1 MAFLSFYL
9 LKGFTVEYL
18 LNLDSTVKLFM
29 LATMDL
35 EIDRI
40 NKGGING

>member
-18 LNLDSTVKLFM
+18 LNLEYTEKLFM
-29 LATMDL
+29 LSTMEL
-35 EIDRI
+35 EIDRV

>member
-18 LNLDSTVKLFM
+18 LNLEYTEKLFM
-29 LATMDL
+29 LTTMDL

>member
-9 LKGFTVEYL
+9 LRGFTVEYL
-18 LNLDSTVKLFM
+18 LNLEYTEKLFM
-29 LATMDL
+29 LATMEL
-35 EIDRI
+35 EIDRV

>member
-29 LATMDL
+29 LATMEL
-35 EIDRI
+35 EIDRV

>member
-18 LNLDSTVKLFM
+18 LNLDSTVKLLM

>member
-18 LNLDSTVKLFM
+18 LNLEYTEKLFM
-29 LATMDL
+29 LATMKL
-35 EIDRI
+35 EIDRV

>member
-18 LNLDSTVKLFM
+18 LNLEYTEKLFM
-29 LATMDL
+29 LATMEL

-40 NKGGING
+40 SKGGING

>member
-18 LNLDSTVKLFM
+18 LNLEYTEKLFM
-29 LATMDL
+29 SATMEL
-35 EIDRI
+35 EIDRV

>member
-18 LNLDSTVKLFM
+18 LNLDYTEKLLM
-29 LATMDL
+29 LATMEL
-35 EIDRI
+35 EIDRV

>member
-18 LNLDSTVKLFM
+18 LNLEYTEKLFM
-29 LATMDL
+29 LATMEL
-35 EIDRI
+35 EINRV

>member
-18 LNLDSTVKLFM
+18 LNLEYTEKLFM
-29 LATMDL
+29 LATMEL
-35 EIDRI
+35 EIDRV

>member
-9 LKGFTVEYL
+9 LKGFNVEYL
-18 LNLDSTVKLFM
+18 LNLEYTEKLFM
-29 LATMDL
+29 LATMEL
-35 EIDRI
+35 EIDRV

>member
-18 LNLDSTVKLFM
+18 LNLEYTEKLFM
-29 LATMDL
+29 LATMEL

>member
-1 MAFLSFYL
+1 MAFISFYL

-18 LNLDSTVKLFM
+18 LNLKYTEKLFM
-29 LATMDL
+29 LATMEL
-35 EIDRI
+35 EIDRV